1 MPLSWQTLPL
11 SFGPVALYV
20 GGVPVTWYAVMYML
34 GAACSALY
42 FIWLGKRQGLL
53 PDADVSVEVILSV
66 LWGVLIGARLG
77 YVFFYGGSEFIA
89 EPWRIISP
97 YDFELGEWVGIRGM
111 SFHGGLLGGALG
123 LLMFT
128 REGNRSFFRFSDL
141 LVQTVP
147 IAILFGRFGNFLNH
161 EILGRATGTTWGMYF
176 SSDRAVLLHPV
187 TLYEAAFEGVVLFI
201 VMAIASRFTQ
211 TPGRLTALFLFLYA
225 LIRYLAENYRAAP
238 LPESMVLGAWSI
250 GQALS
255 LVMLLLGIAVLLLS
269 RKRMVY

>member
-1 MPLSWQTLPL
+1 MPPSWQTLPL
-11 SFGPVALYV
+11 TLDPIVGYI
-20 GGVPVTWYAVMYML
+20 GGVPVTWYAVMYIL

-42 FIWLGKRQGLL
+42 FVSLGKRRGIL

-77 YVFFYGGSEFIA
+77 YVFFYGGSEFMA

-111 SFHGGLLGGALG
+111 SFHGGLIGGAVG
-123 LLMFT
+123 LFMFT
-128 REGNRSFFRFSDL
+128 REGNRSFLQFSDL

-147 IAILFGRFGNFLNH
+147 IAILFGRLGNFLNH

-176 SSDRAVLLHPV
+176 SGNGATLVHPV
-187 TLYEAAFEGVVLFI
+187 TLYEAALEGCALFI
-201 VMAIASRFTQ
+201 VMAIASRFIR

-225 LIRYLAENYRAAP
+225 CIRYFAENYRAVP
-238 LPESMVLGAWSI
+238 LPEDMVLGAWSI

-255 LVMLLLGIAVLLLS
+255 FVMVLLGVVVLLWP
-269 RKRMVY
+269 RKRVV

>member
-1 MPLSWQTLPL
+1 MPVSWQMLPL
-11 SFGPVALYV
+11 SFDPVAGYV
-20 GGVPVTWYAVMYML
+20 GGLPVTWYAVMYML
-34 GAACSALY
+34 GAAFSALY
-42 FIWLGKRQGLL
+42 FVWLGKRRGLL

-111 SFHGGLLGGALG
+111 SFHGGLIGGAFG
-123 LLMFT
+123 LFMFT
-128 REGNRSFFRFSDL
+128 REGNRSFLRYADI

-161 EILGRATGTTWGMYF
+161 EILGRATGSNWGMYF
-176 SSDRAVLLHPV
+176 SAGEAQLLHPV
-187 TLYEAAFEGVVLFI
+187 TLYEATFEGLILFV
-201 VMAIASRFTQ
+201 VMAVASRFVQ
-211 TPGRLTALFLFLYA
+211 TPGRLTTLFLFLYA
-225 LIRYLAENYRAAP
+225 IIRYVAENYRAVP
-238 LPESMVLGAWSI
+238 LPEDLVLGAWSV

-255 LVMLLLGIAVLLLS
+255 FAMVLLGIAVLLWP
-269 RKRMVY
+269 RKRVV